1 MKTSASADGPLLPPL
16 LSPSELARWATEGER
31 VTVLAG
37 EAVIREGEYGDAM
50 FILLEGELAVT
61 VRGKR
66 IDYLTPG
73 AVLGEMAMV
82 DDRPRSATA
91 VAVEDSRLVRLDRA
105 RFLNSIRAKPDFAVR
120 IMNIMSV
127 RTRRLMEEEIKR
139 QRMEEEL
146 TIGRRIQLSLLPRGC
161 PQVPGFAFAAGYRAA
176 NEVGGDLYDFIVQ
189 PDNHAKV
196 HVVIGDVTGKGVPA
210 ALYMAVSR
218 TLMHTYALDGY
229 SPAEALRRVNDFILH
244 DAASPLL
251 LSAFY
256 GVLDADNGRLT
267 YANAGHNPPL
277 WLHAATGAL
286 EPLEA
291 RGLLLGAFREF
302 VDDERAVVLAPG
314 DFVVFFTDGITEA
327 RNPAGGFLDD
337 EGLEAI
343 IRSQSWAD
351 AEELLTAIVMGVD
364 TFSAG
369 ESQADDFTVVV
380 LQRLATGSLPR
391 HNR

>member
-1 MKTSASADGPLLPPL
+1 MTTATAASAPLLPPL
-16 LSPSELARWATEGER
+16 LSPAELARWATEGER
-31 VTVLAG
+31 VTVPSG
-37 EAVIREGEYGDAM
+37 EAVIREGETGNAM

-61 VRGKR
+61 IRGKR

-73 AVLGEMAMV
+73 AVLGEMALV
-82 DDRPRSATA
+82 DARQRSATA
-91 VAVEDSRLVRLDRA
+91 VAVGDAQLVRLDRD
-105 RFLNSIRAKPDFAVR
+105 RFLDVIRAKPDFAVQ
-120 IMNIMSV
+120 IMNVMSV

-146 TIGRRIQLSLLPRGC
+146 IIGRRMQLSLLPRGC

-189 PDNHAKV
+189 PDNRAKI
-196 HVVIGDVTGKGVPA
+196 HIVIGDVTGKGVPA

-218 TLMHTYALDGY
+218 TLMHTYALDGS

-267 YANAGHNPPL
+267 YASAGHNPPL
-277 WLHAATGAL
+277 WLHTATGEV

-302 VDDERAVVLAPG
+302 VGDERAIVLAPG

-327 RNPAGGFLDD
+327 RNPAGAFLDD

-343 IRSQSWAD
+343 VRSQPWAN
-351 AEELLTAIVMGVD
+351 AEALLTAIVAGVD
-364 TFSAG
+364 AFADGTP
-369 ESQADDFTVVV
+369 QADDFTVVI
-380 LQRLATGSLPR
+380 LQRLP
-391 HNR
+391 

>member
-1 MKTSASADGPLLPPL
+1 VTISTAASAPLLPPL
-16 LSPSELARWATEGER
+16 LSPAELARWAAEGER
-31 VTVLAG
+31 VTVPGG
-37 EAVIREGEYGDAM
+37 EAVIREGETGDAM
-50 FILLEGELAVT
+50 FILLEGELVVT
-61 VRGKR
+61 VKGKR
-66 IDYLTPG
+66 IDYLMPG
-73 AVLGEMAMV
+73 AVLGEMALV
-82 DDRPRSATA
+82 DARQRSATA
-91 VAVEDSRLVRLDRA
+91 IAVGDAQLVRLDRE
-105 RFLNSIRAKPDFAVR
+105 RFLDAIRAKPDFALR
-120 IMNIMSV
+120 IMNMMSV

-189 PDNHAKV
+189 PDNRAKV
-196 HVVIGDVTGKGVPA
+196 HIVIGDVTGKGVPA

-218 TLMHTYALDGY
+218 TLMHTYALDGS

-256 GVLDADNGRLT
+256 GVLDADSGRLT
-267 YANAGHNPPL
+267 YASAGHNPPL
-277 WLHAATGAL
+277 WLHPNTGEV

-302 VDDERAVVLAPG
+302 VGDEHAIVLAPG

-327 RNPAGGFLDD
+327 RNPAGAFLDD

-343 IRSQSWAD
+343 VRAQPWAN
-351 AEELLTAIVMGVD
+351 AEELLTAIVVGVD
-364 TFSAG
+364 AFAAG
-369 ESQADDFTVVV
+369 ASQADDFTVVV
-380 LQRLATGSLPR
+380 LQRLPSGSSPR
-391 HNR
+391 HVR